1 MLRRITLLFDGCK
14 TKETIWVY
22 TQVFYDRVFYDTVF
36 HMAITNILNMYFNY
50 IRKCAMIATR
60 KSMSGFNRMLKCYF
74 SYPGYTRTAQ
84 PRVNRIQEE
93 CTMGMTMSQ
102 KILAHAAGLERV
114 AAGDLIMANL
124 DMVLANDITGP
135 VSIKEMDKFT
145 KKGVFD
151 KNKIALVPDHFS
163 PNKDI
168 QSAQNCKCMR
178 EFACSNKITHF
189 YEVGQMGIEHAL
201 LPEKGIVT
209 AGDTVIGADSHT
221 CTYGALG
228 AFSTGV
234 GSTDA
239 AVGMAYGKAW
249 FKVPSALKFV
259 LTGKPAPW
267 ISGKDI
273 ILHIIGMIG
282 VDGALYKSMEF
293 TGDGIAWLSMD
304 DRFTIANMAIE
315 AGGKNGIFPVD
326 EKTIAYI
333 EAHMSPEKKDAFE
346 KTGQKP
352 YRIFEADADAEY
364 DETYVIDLS
373 TLKPTVS
380 FPHLPENTHT
390 IDQVGDIKIDQVV
403 IGSCTNGRLEDL
415 KIAAEVLKGRKVADG
430 LRVIIIPATQ
440 QVYLDAMEAGYIK
453 TFIEAGAIV
462 STPTCG
468 PCLGGYMGILAEHE
482 RCVST
487 TNRNFVGRMGH
498 VTSEIYLAS
507 PAVAAASAVTGKI
520 SGPAELGL

>member
-1 MLRRITLLFDGCK
+1 
-14 TKETIWVY
+14 
-22 TQVFYDRVFYDTVF
+22 
-36 HMAITNILNMYFNY
+36 
-50 IRKCAMIATR
+50 
-60 KSMSGFNRMLKCYF
+60 
-74 SYPGYTRTAQ
+74 
-84 PRVNRIQEE
+84 
-93 CTMGMTMSQ
+93 MGMTMTQ
-102 KILAHAAGLERV
+102 KILAHAAGLDEV
-114 AAGDLIMANL
+114 KAGQLIMAKL

-135 VSIKEMDKFT
+135 VAIHEMEKFE

-151 KNKIALVPDHFS
+151 KDKIALIPDHFS

-168 QSAQNCKCMR
+168 KSAQNCKCMR
-178 EFACSNKITHF
+178 DFAHCNHITHF
-189 YEVGQMGIEHAL
+189 YEVGEMGIEHAL

-239 AVGMAYGKAW
+239 AAGMSTGKAW
-249 FKVPSALKFV
+249 FKVPSAIKFV
-259 LTGKPAPW
+259 LTGKPSKW
-267 ISGKDI
+267 VSGKDI

-282 VDGALYKSMEF
+282 VDGALYRSMEF
-293 TGDGIAWLSMD
+293 TGDGIAHLSMD

-326 EKTIAYI
+326 ETAVKYI
-333 EAHMSPEKKDAFE
+333 EEHMNPARYEAC
-346 KTGQKP
+346 QKAGLP
-352 YRIFEADADAEY
+352 AYTVYEADEDAEY

-373 TLKPTVS
+373 TLKSTVA

-390 IDQVGDIKIDQVV
+390 IDEVGDIDIDQVV

-415 KIAAEVLKGRKVADG
+415 AAAAEVLKGRKVKKG
-430 LRVIIIPATQ
+430 LRVIVIPATQ
-440 QVYLDAMEAGYIK
+440 QIYLDAMKAGYIQ

-520 SGPAELGL
+520 SGPEALGL